1 MNKEDELIIQTAYK
15 NERKA
20 FKMLFD
26 RYYKPLSVVALMYT
40 HNQNEA
46 EDIVQQVLL
55 KVWEEHQLQ
64 NIHTSLKSFLNTA
77 VRNASINF
85 LEKKKTREDYR
96 QKLPKE
102 EESLNALDFLLNEEE
117 QSIFRKALNDL
128 PPKSRQVFEMVYFQ
142 NQAYKKAAEMLGIS
156 VNTVKTHLKTCLK
169 ILRANQSLKRYFS
182 EKNKKN

>member
-1 MNKEDELIIQTAYK
+1 MNKEDESIIQTAHK

-20 FKMLFD
+20 FKMLFE
-26 RYYKPLSVVALMYT
+26 RYYKPLSVVAFMFT

-55 KVWEEHQLQ
+55 KVWEEHQLL

-96 QKLPKE
+96 QKFPKE
-102 EESLNALDFLLNEEE
+102 EASLNALDFLLNEEE
-117 QSIFRKALNDL
+117 QRIFKKAFADL
-128 PPKSRQVFEMVYFQ
+128 PPKSRQVFELVYFQ
-142 NQAYKKAAEMLGIS
+142 NMTYQKAADQLDIS
-156 VNTVKTHLKTCLK
+156 INTIKSHLQTCLK
-169 ILRANQSLKRYFS
+169 ILRSNQNLKKYFA
-182 EKNKKN
+182 EKR